1 MTKDEQGSKLI
12 CGNPFFRRQN
22 CGKLKV
28 SKLCVWGGGTFRF
41 SIERFNKKSEVLFKE
56 DG

>member
-28 SKLCVWGGGTFRF
+28 SKLWGGLLSDF
-41 SIERFNKKSEVLFKE
+41 SIERFNKKGEVLFKE